1 MRYESG
7 WEGGQEANGASRCLG
22 CWCVV
27 CASPRCP
34 GANQGRE
41 GCSGKQV
48 KFKVAGPCLGRRRR
62 EQGTRRAGRAACIKT
77 RRCGG
82 WGVENRKRR
91 GKKKK
96 RETKQKRDER
106 ERNACVCQARA
117 KPRCCLDACC
127 FTSSFTRGG
136 ECSAASKAGTKPRL
150 GILKELQHYPSGSSH
165 CKAAVLGT
173 STPSTP
179 STPAPGAS

>member
-7 WEGGQEANGASRCLG
+7 REGVQEANGASRCLG

-96 RETKQKRDER
+96 RETKQKKRR
-106 ERNACVCQARA
+106 EGAKCVCVPGQGETEMLPGCVLFHFKLPAGLRV
-117 KPRCCLDACC
+117 
-127 FTSSFTRGG
+127 FSSKQ
-136 ECSAASKAGTKPRL
+136 SWN
-150 GILKELQHYPSGSSH
+150 
-165 CKAAVLGT
+165 
-173 STPSTP
+173 
-179 STPAPGAS
+179 